1 MATKAEYKRYK
12 GKGTWMIGTDEDG
25 YVRECKKIV
34 VFEAWD
40 VNDPAWDR
48 VIDVLSENIEGFE
61 VRYGDGNNM
70 IFVIPDEQ

>member
-1 MATKAEYKRYK
+1 MNES
-12 GKGTWMIGTDEDG
+12 IL
-25 YVRECKKIV
+25 

-48 VIDVLSENIEGFE
+48 VIEVLSDNIEGFE

-70 IFVIPDEQ
+70 IFVFPDERW